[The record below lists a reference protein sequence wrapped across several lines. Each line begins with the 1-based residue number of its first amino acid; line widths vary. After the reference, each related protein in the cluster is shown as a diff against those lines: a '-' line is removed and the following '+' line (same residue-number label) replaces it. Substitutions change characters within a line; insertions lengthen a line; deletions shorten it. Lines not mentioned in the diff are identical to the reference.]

1 MSATQDVLNHH
12 LACFAATDLEGTLS
26 DYSEDAVIMTP
37 QGVFKGLSEIRMF
50 FENGYAEF
58 GQPGTQFTMHKM
70 IVDGDYAFIFWDA
83 ETPTNR
89 FEAASDTFVIRDGR
103 IRAQTFAAKVVPKSD
118 FASEVGSA
126 YSGVDAA

>member
-12 LACFAATDLEGTLS
+12 LTCFAASDLEGTLS
-26 DYSEDAVIMTP
+26 DYTDDSVIMTP

-70 IVDGDYAFIFWDA
+70 LVDGEYAFIFWEA
-83 ETPTNR
+83 ETATNR

-103 IRAQTFAAKVVPKSD
+103 ILAQTFAAKVVPKAD
-118 FASEVGSA
+118 INSEVGTA